1 MSFAALQHFRPRG
14 STSRG
19 FCLPAM
25 FRPQGLVTL
34 STVYSP
40 QGPVGSVSRQRRSW
54 ASPFGACPPRR
65 YPSVAAREHPHT
77 VLTSVE
83 TGAEA
88 PARPA
93 GPRFLG
99 FYPPASPCRPGACL
113 ARRHAEAPL
122 GFSLPGHSGDR
133 LVPDFA
139 GTPLT
144 RLAIPWTKSTQPAP
158 QSIGQLSL
166 GPIQPATQAPPC
178 GPHSPLRVPAP
189 LRSQRFK
196 RLTFRA
202 MCSPHAA
209 RALLPVVG
217 DLWNRP
223 APCRS

>member
-144 RLAIPWTKSTQPAP
+144 RLAIHGRS
-158 QSIGQLSL
+158 
-166 GPIQPATQAPPC
+166 
-178 GPHSPLRVPAP
+178 PHNLRLRVSVSCRLA
-189 LRSQRFK
+189 RSNRRRK
-196 RLTFRA
+196 RHRVDRT
-202 MCSPHAA
+202 
-209 RALLPVVG
+209 ALLG
-217 DLWNRP
+217 FLHR
-223 APCRS
+223 